1 VLADGELNYAELF
14 KSRAKP
20 ISYALLSALTSRIQV
35 DEQIM
40 RILLVEDDE
49 LIGKAVKQ
57 ALKDASYAV
66 DWVRDGMAASSSIE
80 LENYSLVLLDLGL
93 PHKDGLEVLKEIRSG
108 KVHGNQMQAKQKTL
122 PVIILTARDSIE
134 DRIKGLDLGADD
146 YLVKPFSIDELHAR
160 MRAVIR
166 RNNGV
171 ADPLLSN
178 SIMQLNPSTREA
190 TRDQQSHLLSA
201 REYALLHALML
212 RPGSILSRDQLEE
225 NLYGWNEEV
234 ASNAIEFIIHGLR
247 KKLGKDAIKNIR
259 GMGWMVVK

>member
-1 VLADGELNYAELF
+1 
-14 KSRAKP
+14 
-20 ISYALLSALTSRIQV
+20 
-35 DEQIM
+35 M

-57 ALKDASYAV
+57 ALNDASFAV
-66 DWVRDGMAASSSIE
+66 DWVRDGLTASSSID
-80 LENYSLVLLDLGL
+80 LEEYALVLLDLGL
-93 PHKDGLEVLKEIRSG
+93 PHKDGLDVLKDIRSG
-108 KVHGNQMQAKQKTL
+108 KKQM

-160 MRAVIR
+160 IRAVVR

-171 ADPLLSN
+171 ADPLMSS
-178 SIMQLNPSTREA
+178 SILELNPSTREVI
-190 TRDQQSHLLSA
+190 RDKQSHVLSA

-212 RPGSILSRDQLEE
+212 RPGAILSREQLEE
-225 NLYGWNEEV
+225 SLYGWNEEV
-234 ASNAIEFIIHGLR
+234 ASNAIEFLIHSLR

-259 GMGWMVVK
+259 GMGWMVSK